1 MRGAIRTVAASRSL
15 PRADGR
21 NSALPS
27 RPKTANLARVCP
39 APNTAFPL
47 AANERFG
54 SASGTPA
61 ISSKNRVG
69 GLRLHPPS
77 RARFMPREVVEDAPG
92 CTVYSY
98 QTVSGA
104 HDMQARFYSPVYR
117 RFLNEDPSGFAGG
130 TNMYAFAGGDPVNL
144 MDPFGLGPTSAWSGA
159 GAAAL
164 QGAGS
169 YITGLGN
176 GVWNA
181 AAGTVNAALHPID
194 TVDNIANGL
203 GTLAGRAIYDTSG
216 LASDIGNGVVDT
228 VTDPSRLGNA
238 VGNLVGG
245 VAIGAGVNSAAS
257 ALRGAGE
264 LSGTALARQLGQ
276 AGEDAVGITGPKVS
290 IQIPG
295 SGQIRIPDGL
305 NATTLTEVK
314 NVGTLSYTQQLRDFT
329 TYSQANGLDFQL
341 WVRPTTKLTGPL
353 QQAVANG
360 HITLKLIP

>member
-104 HDMQARFYSPVYR
+104 HNMQARFYSPVFR
-117 RFLNEDPSGFAGG
+117 RFLSEDPQPN
-130 TNMYAFAGGDPVNL
+130 TNLYPYASNDPVNRVDPTGASDLIEDTDVRAEVADKTVETPKAVRGEEWMKCIRSL
-144 MDPFGLGPTSAWSGA
+144 MDGVLGFFAGA
-159 GAAAL
+159 GAAMGDWELA
-164 QGAGS
+164 
-169 YITGLGN
+169 ITVLEDLCEPYWVGP
-176 GVWNA
+176 
-181 AAGTVNAALHPID
+181 HP
-194 TVDNIANGL
+194 
-203 GTLAGRAIYDTSG
+203 
-216 LASDIGNGVVDT
+216 
-228 VTDPSRLGNA
+228 
-238 VGNLVGG
+238 
-245 VAIGAGVNSAAS
+245 
-257 ALRGAGE
+257 
-264 LSGTALARQLGQ
+264 
-276 AGEDAVGITGPKVS
+276 
-290 IQIPG
+290 
-295 SGQIRIPDGL
+295 
-305 NATTLTEVK
+305 
-314 NVGTLSYTQQLRDFT
+314 
-329 TYSQANGLDFQL
+329 
-341 WVRPTTKLTGPL
+341 W
-353 QQAVANG
+353 
-360 HITLKLIP
+360 

>member
-117 RFLNEDPSGFAGG
+117 RFLNEDPSGFSGG
-130 TNMYAFAGGDPVNL
+130 VNLYAFAGGDPVNL
-144 MDPFGLGPTSAWSGA
+144 MDPFGLGPTSSGIGQSLLN
-159 GAAAL
+159 GAASFIANASGYTNFSNGNQDFQNGNYL
-164 QGAGS
+164 HGAAN
-169 YITGLGN
+169 Y
-176 GVWNA
+176 V
-181 AAGTVNAALHPID
+181 AGTVNEALLITGVGAAYSKAAGMVSSA
-194 TVDNIANGL
+194 VDGLVAEIANPVP
-203 GTLAGRAIYDTSG
+203 GTLARVIPNGINTTTLGAPGAADVFVADAAQLEGQNAQQIAAKLAIPKSPTGFQVIKFPAPGEG
-216 LASDIGNGVVDT
+216 LATPVLRTNPGFIQGGRTAGGASEFVIPNG
-228 VTDPSRLGNA
+228 P
-238 VGNLVGG
+238 
-245 VAIGAGVNSAAS
+245 
-257 ALRGAGE
+257 
-264 LSGTALARQLGQ
+264 
-276 AGEDAVGITGPKVS
+276 
-290 IQIPG
+290 IP
-295 SGQIRIPDGL
+295 PE
-305 NATTLTEVK
+305 ATTTV
-314 NVGTLSYTQQLRDFT
+314 V
-329 TYSQANGLDFQL
+329 
-341 WVRPTTKLTGPL
+341 
-353 QQAVANG
+353 
-360 HITLKLIP
+360 H